1 MFKKISTIHLII
13 LIKSHFISKGI
24 KCNQKEKVN
33 SSKGGEIKW
42 VIEKNLILYLR
53 HLLKDGE

>member
-33 SSKGGEIKW
+33 SSKGGEIK
-42 VIEKNLILYLR
+42 
-53 HLLKDGE
+53 